1 MIIQGEET
9 AAPRLRAAPG
19 TLADGAAGSESG
31 ERRGK
36 RQFVFFGDSITDLAH
51 IGCTANYWEFLA
63 KDLGITPLVYGVNG
77 HQMKQ
82 LDGQAAKFAAEH
94 PEGADAIFVFAGT
107 NDYNSDV
114 PLGEWFSETME
125 MTNHNG
131 REVRRR
137 HRAFVY
143 DDATFRGRIN
153 ILMRRLRSQWPST
166 PVYLLTPIHRGYA
179 EFGPANIQPD
189 ESFANGAGLFIDDYV
204 AAVKEAGNVWA
215 ATVIDIN
222 AESGLF
228 PLFPEHAPF
237 FHDAVTDRLHPGAAG
252 HRMIANAIERHLH

>member
-1 MIIQGEET
+1 MIIQGEEN
-9 AAPRLRAAPG
+9 AAPRLCAAPG
-19 TLADGAAGSESG
+19 AHSDGAG

-36 RQFVFFGDSITDLAH
+36 RQFVFFGDSITDPAH

-143 DDATFRGRIN
+143 DDATFCGRIN

-237 FHDAVTDRLHPGAAG
+237 FHDAVTDRLHPSAAG
-252 HRMIANAIERHLH
+252 HRMIASAIERHLP